1 MQVKTEM
8 TRKVGN
14 QPEEGSKKS
23 KEVGNESPLACM
35 FQRQQTVN
43 D

>member
-14 QPEEGSKKS
+14 QPEGESKKS
-23 KEVGNESPLACM
+23 KEVAHESPLASM
-35 FQRQQTVN
+35 FQN
-43 D
+43 PKP